1 MRTLLAAGIVLCSL
15 ARTAQAWSIGYPL
28 DSTGCH
34 EPITADALR
43 NVRMLLSTAPPITPT
58 RDEAAMIDEV
68 QFTPPDDFTGDLA
81 GMALLL
87 GVRDNDVKGQNIV
100 SSLDL
105 TEVHGNPMNQ
115 DEHCIRAAT
124 DDGPPGQQSAMA
136 ACRTF
141 IRDRAT
147 QALDGLDAAGAVD
160 RNNRIPLDVFLQI
173 SGSRSPELPLF
184 YVRMGQALHALED
197 GFTHTYRNAD
207 GTRVTVVLNW
217 IEWVTGN
224 LDEPRDGPPHLAALD
239 HCTNTDPLIQRNLRL
254 ATLAATE
261 LLTAALDPA
270 LTREQ
275 KIAEFDAITTR
286 YLSVQEGC
294 NADNNWCDAAEA
306 KVNDISRCGCGVDG
320 RRGSPWAGL
329 PLAFVALVLA
339 LGRRRAAVAALL
351 LGALVTQAHA
361 QTPPPGSPAAPAVPA
376 QPTKPGDV
384 QKAEEGKEPGRDAKT
399 PTVSE
404 IASVREDKRLGPPWG
419 VAVSLGA
426 SVDRLAGVGR
436 VGVRYRINEQW
447 LIGLDG
453 EWNPWITTSPVRFRS
468 GSLNFA
474 AVGILRFPMKFD
486 RVNLRT
492 TLRAGTATML
502 FDVFGAQKWST
513 GPFLGLC
520 PLGLD
525 IDLGGALRLVIDPA
539 EFAIPIPV
547 VSPLP
552 LYYEQFRIM
561 IGLQYGS

>member
-1 MRTLLAAGIVLCSL
+1 MRTLLAGAIVLCL
-15 ARTAQAWSIGYPL
+15 LPRGAQAWSIGYPL
-28 DSTGCH
+28 ETHGCH

-43 NVRMLLSTAPPITPT
+43 NVRMLLTTAPPITPT
-58 RDEAAMIDEV
+58 REEAAMIDEV

-87 GVRDNDVKGQNIV
+87 GVRDNDVKGKNIT

-115 DEHCIRAAT
+115 DEHCIRSEA
-124 DDGPPGQQSAMA
+124 DDGPAGEQSAMT

-141 IRDRAT
+141 IRERAT
-147 QALDGLDAAGAVD
+147 AALDGLDATGAVD
-160 RNNRIPLDVFLQI
+160 PTNRIPLDVYLQV
-173 SGSRSPELPLF
+173 SGSRSPPLPLF
-184 YVRMGQALHALED
+184 YVQMGRAMHALED

-207 GTRVTVVLNW
+207 GTKVTVALNW

-224 LDEPRDGPPHLAALD
+224 LDEARDGPPHLAALD
-239 HCTNTDPLIQRNLRL
+239 HCTNTDPLIVRNVRL
-254 ATLAATE
+254 AKQAATE
-261 LLTAALDPA
+261 LLMAALDPT

-275 KIAEFDAITTR
+275 KVTEFDAITAK

-294 NADNNWCDAAEA
+294 NFDNNWCDAAEA
-306 KVNDISRCGCGVDG
+306 KVTDISQCGCGVNG
-320 RRGSPWAGL
+320 RESSPWAGL
-329 PLAFVALVLA
+329 PLAAVALVLA
-339 LGRRRAAVAALL
+339 LGRRRVTLGVLL
-351 LGALVTQAHA
+351 LGMLATQARA
-361 QTPPPGSPAAPAVPA
+361 QTAPPGSPAAPAVPA
-376 QPTKPGDV
+376 PPTKAGDV
-384 QKAEEGKEPGRDAKT
+384 EKAQEGKEPGRDAKT

-426 SVDRLAGVGR
+426 SVDRLAAIGR
-436 VGVRYRINEQW
+436 VGVRYRIDEQW

-453 EWNPWITTSPVRFRS
+453 EWNPWITTSPTKFRS
-468 GSLNFA
+468 GSLNFS

-492 TLRAGTATML
+492 TLRAGTATIL
-502 FDVFGAQKWST
+502 FDVFGASKWST
-513 GPFLGLC
+513 GPFLGLS

>member
-1 MRTLLAAGIVLCSL
+1 MRTLLAAGIALCL
-15 ARTAQAWSIGYPL
+15 LPRAGHAWSIGYPL

-43 NVRMLLSTAPPITPT
+43 NVRMLLTTAPPIAPT

-68 QFTPPDDFTGDLA
+68 QFTPPDDFIGDLA

-87 GVRDNDVKGQNIV
+87 GVRDNDVKGENITA
-100 SSLDL
+100 SLDL

-124 DDGPPGQQSAMA
+124 DDGAPGQQSAMA
-136 ACRTF
+136 SCRTF

-160 RNNRIPLDVFLQI
+160 PNNRIPLDVFLQI

-184 YVRMGQALHALED
+184 YVRMGQAIHALED

-217 IEWVTGN
+217 IEWVTGE
-224 LDEPRDGPPHLAALD
+224 LDEPRDGPPHFAALD
-239 HCTNTDPLIQRNLRL
+239 HCTNTDPLIQRNVGL
-254 ATLAATE
+254 ATQAATE

-275 KIAEFDAITTR
+275 KVTEFDAITTR
-286 YLSVQEGC
+286 YLTVQEGC
-294 NADNNWCDAAEA
+294 NAENNWCDAAEA
-306 KVNDISRCGCGVDG
+306 KVTDVSRCGCGVDG
-320 RRGSPWAGL
+320 KGGSPWAGL
-329 PLAFVALVLA
+329 PLAAVALVLA
-339 LGRRRAAVAALL
+339 LGRRRAAVAALF

-361 QTPPPGSPAAPAVPA
+361 QTAPPGSPAAPAVPA

-384 QKAEEGKEPGRDAKT
+384 QKVEEGKEPGRDTKT

-404 IASVREDKRLGPPWG
+404 IESVREDKRLGPPWG
-419 VAVSLGA
+419 VAVSLGV

-436 VGVRYRINEQW
+436 LGVRYRINEQW

-453 EWNPWITTSPVRFRS
+453 EWNPWITTSPLRFRS
-468 GSLNFA
+468 GSVNFA

-502 FDVFGAQKWST
+502 FDVFGAQKGST